1 MKNMESINDRI
12 GIIVEKSGLS
22 KTAFGEKINVS
33 QQYVSKLIKTGTP
46 SDRTILDICR
56 EFDVNEEWLRTG
68 QGEMF
73 RKLSRSDE
81 IAAFFGDV
89 LSGEPDFRARFIAAL
104 SRLNADQWKLLEQIA
119 DNLIEECAK
128 KKTDQ

>member
-1 MKNMESINDRI
+1 MTSISERI
-12 GIIVEKSGLS
+12 MLVVEKTGNNKSEF
-22 KTAFGEKINVS
+22 ARKINVTPA
-33 QQYVSKLIKTGTP
+33 YISKLGKNRDVVP

>member
-1 MKNMESINDRI
+1 MNERINEIRKAVGLTQGDFGAKI
-12 GIIVEKSGLS
+12 GGLS
-22 KTAFGEKINVS
+22 KNYVWMLEKGER
-33 QQYVSKLIKTGTP
+33 TP

>member
-1 MKNMESINDRI
+1 MQSIAERI
-12 GIIVEKSGLS
+12 MMVVEKNGNNKSEFARRINVTPAYISKLS
-22 KTAFGEKINVS
+22 KNPNSV
-33 QQYVSKLIKTGTP
+33 P

-68 QGEMF
+68 KGEMF

-119 DNLIEECAK
+119 DNLMEECAK

>member
-1 MKNMESINDRI
+1 MNERINEIRKAVGLTQGDFGAKI
-12 GIIVEKSGLS
+12 GGLS
-22 KTAFGEKINVS
+22 KNYVWMLEKGER
-33 QQYVSKLIKTGTP
+33 TP
-46 SDRTILDICR
+46 SERTILDICR
-56 EFDVNEEWLRTG
+56 EFNVNEEWLRTG

-73 RKLSRSDE
+73 RKLSRNDE

-119 DNLIEECAK
+119 DNLMEECAK

>member
-1 MKNMESINDRI
+1 MQSIAERI
-12 GIIVEKSGLS
+12 MMIVERNGNNKSDFARRINVTPAYISKLS
-22 KTAFGEKINVS
+22 KNPDSV
-33 QQYVSKLIKTGTP
+33 P
-46 SDRTILDICR
+46 SERTILDICR
-56 EFDVNEEWLRTG
+56 EFKVNEEWLLTG

>member
-1 MKNMESINDRI
+1 MNERINEIRKAVGLTQGDFGAKI
-12 GIIVEKSGLS
+12 GGLS
-22 KTAFGEKINVS
+22 KNYVWMLEKGER
-33 QQYVSKLIKTGTP
+33 TP

-56 EFDVNEEWLRTG
+56 EFNVNEEWLRTG
-68 QGEMF
+68 QGEML

>member
-1 MKNMESINDRI
+1 MNERINEIRKAVGLTQGDFGAKI
-12 GIIVEKSGLS
+12 GGLS
-22 KTAFGEKINVS
+22 KNYIWMLEKGER
-33 QQYVSKLIKTGTP
+33 TP

-56 EFDVNEEWLRTG
+56 EFNVNEEWLRTG
-68 QGEMF
+68 QGEML

-128 KKTDQ
+128 KNTDQ

>member
-1 MKNMESINDRI
+1 
-12 GIIVEKSGLS
+12 
-22 KTAFGEKINVS
+22 
-33 QQYVSKLIKTGTP
+33 
-46 SDRTILDICR
+46 
-56 EFDVNEEWLRTG
+56 
-68 QGEMF
+68 MF

>member
-1 MKNMESINDRI
+1 MNERINEIRKAVGLTQGDFGAKI
-12 GIIVEKSGLS
+12 GGLS
-22 KTAFGEKINVS
+22 KNYVWMLEKGER
-33 QQYVSKLIKTGTP
+33 TP

-56 EFDVNEEWLRTG
+56 EFNVNEEWLRTG

>member
-1 MKNMESINDRI
+1 MQSIAERI
-12 GIIVEKSGLS
+12 MMIVERNGNNKSDFARRINVTPAYISKLS
-22 KTAFGEKINVS
+22 KNPDSV
-33 QQYVSKLIKTGTP
+33 P
-46 SDRTILDICR
+46 SERTILDICR
-56 EFDVNEEWLRTG
+56 EFKVNEEWLRTG

>member
-1 MKNMESINDRI
+1 MTSISERI
-12 GIIVEKSGLS
+12 MLVVEKTGNNKS
-22 KTAFGEKINVS
+22 KFARKINVTPA
-33 QQYVSKLIKTGTP
+33 YISKLGKNRDVVP

>member
-1 MKNMESINDRI
+1 MTSISERI
-12 GIIVEKSGLS
+12 MLVVEKTGNNKSEF
-22 KTAFGEKINVS
+22 ARKINVTPA
-33 QQYVSKLIKTGTP
+33 YISKLGKNRDVVP

-119 DNLIEECAK
+119 DNLIEKCAK

>member
-1 MKNMESINDRI
+1 MNERINEIRKAVGLTQGDFGAKI
-12 GIIVEKSGLS
+12 GGLS
-22 KTAFGEKINVS
+22 KNYVWMLEKGER
-33 QQYVSKLIKTGTP
+33 TP

-56 EFDVNEEWLRTG
+56 EFNVNEEWLRTG

-119 DNLIEECAK
+119 DNLIEKCAK